1 MIVYKIANR
10 QDGFSFKYTI
20 LNGVQ
25 VVGGSNPL
33 APTNKIKGLR
43 QYAVT
48 LCSFDWPWLMV
59 WLTNFPV
66 RKGVDTVGSDEE
78 NNQEEKVVITD

>member
-1 MIVYKIANR
+1 MEMIVYKIANR

-33 APTNKIKGLR
+33 APTSKIKDL
-43 QYAVT
+43 QLFVVSPF
-48 LCSFDWPWLMV
+48 SFIICLGAF
-59 WLTNFPV
+59 LGA
-66 RKGVDTVGSDEE
+66 KGVLFD
-78 NNQEEKVVITD
+78 